1 MNKGDESIHFNNKYF
16 IFYRSISHLE
26 SNDTG
31 LGQSEAGKVLLALD
45 YVLQL
50 APHEHAAQEPGYL

>member
-1 MNKGDESIHFNNKYF
+1 MLN
-16 IFYRSISHLE
+16 LE

-50 APHEHAAQEPGYL
+50 APHEHAAQEPVERTH